1 MPLGYL
7 AAGQA
12 ATDASFLARVQ
23 AYLMLACDNI
33 TSEATSQPNHNLRIA
48 LVKRIKGDPAGWATR
63 FAPSIAMQA
72 GPQTQSTLAAVT
84 DAQIQVA
91 ADAVFDNFAFT
102 LIP

>member
-12 ATDASFLARVQ
+12 SGDANFLARVQ

-33 TSEATSQPNHNLRIA
+33 TSEATSQANHYLRIA
-48 LVKRIKGDPAGWATR
+48 LVKRIKGDPSGWAAR

-72 GPQTQSTLAAVT
+72 GPQTAGTLAAVT
-84 DAQIQVA
+84 DSQIQVA
-91 ADAVFDNFAFT
+91 TDSVFDNFAFT
-102 LIP
+102 LVP